1 MSNVIIIGAS
11 SGIGRELAKQ
21 YGQNKENCLGLI
33 ARREKELISLSQEI
47 QAQSKILAADLEQES
62 RASLISDFYKSF
74 DHIDLIIY
82 CAGYGEINPLLN
94 WELCR
99 KTLEVNVMAFT
110 EIINLSYNYLSVQG
124 SGHIA
129 AITSIA
135 AFRGSRNDSGYSA
148 SKSYILKYLEGMS
161 SKARKEKQSVNL
173 TTIIPGFVDTRMAKG
188 DGIFWMCLP
197 QTAAK
202 IMISGLKKKKRYIY
216 VTRRW
221 KLIALLL
228 KLLPWQIYERL

>member
-1 MSNVIIIGAS
+1 MRNIIIIGAS
-11 SGIGRELAKQ
+11 SGIGRELAVL
-21 YGQNKENCLGLI
+21 YGKDENNRIGLI
-33 ARREKELISLSQEI
+33 ARREKELLSLSQEI
-47 QAQSKILAADLEQES
+47 QGQSEILAADLEQEN
-62 RASLISDFYKSF
+62 RASLIRDFYKRF
-74 DHIDLIIY
+74 DHIDIIIY
-82 CAGYGEINPLLN
+82 SAGYGEINPLLN

-110 EIINLSYNYLSVQG
+110 EIINLSYNYLSSQG
-124 SGHIA
+124 CGHIA

-148 SKSYILKYLEGMS
+148 SKSYILKYMEGMS
-161 SKARKEKQSVNL
+161 SKARKEKQSVNF

-188 DGIFWMCLP
+188 KGIFWMCSP

-202 IMISGLKKKKRYIY
+202 LIQSGLKKKKRYVY

-221 KLIALLL
+221 RLIAFLL
-228 KLLPWQIYERL
+228 KLLPWQLYERM